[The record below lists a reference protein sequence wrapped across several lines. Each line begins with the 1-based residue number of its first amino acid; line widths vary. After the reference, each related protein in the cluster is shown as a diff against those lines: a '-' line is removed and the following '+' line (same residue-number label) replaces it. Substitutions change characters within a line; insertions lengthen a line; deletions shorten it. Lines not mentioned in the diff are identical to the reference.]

1 MSQSLA
7 KIDFEMPTYEMMI
20 IFDSDAEEEERH
32 PVLSSLEEI
41 IKGLNGSITHT
52 ELWGMR
58 QFAYEIN
65 HKKEG
70 FYLVFEFEA
79 QGELT
84 ELDRIL
90 RLSDIVVRHKTM
102 RLPDFEAERRSSIRS
117 GATEDVEFPR
127 TRSSVRAAKSKKVA
141 AERESAVEKEKAAEK
156 DSIAEPSTTEQK
168 EQIEP
173 EAGPV
178 EPVSAV
184 PDA

>member
-20 IFDSDAEEEERH
+20 IFDSDAAEDERH
-32 PVLSSLEEI
+32 TVLSSLEKI
-41 IKGLNGSITHT
+41 IKDLNGAITHT

-65 HKKEG
+65 HKTEG

-79 QGELT
+79 DGELT

-90 RLSDIVVRHKTM
+90 NLSDIVVRQKTL
-102 RLPDFEAERRSSIRS
+102 RLPDFEAERRKGVRS
-117 GATEDVEFPR
+117 GAIEDVEFPR
-127 TRSSVRAAKSKKVA
+127 TRLSAKAAKAKK
-141 AERESAVEKEKAAEK
+141 
-156 DSIAEPSTTEQK
+156 IAEQK
-168 EQIEP
+168 ESAIEQNIEQKESTEP
-173 EAGPV
+173 EPGPEPEPV

-184 PDA
+184 PEA